1 MTSKAGRR
9 KLQKYFLLNRNE
21 RPPSVKRRRTAFAR
35 LSGQCEFGAV
45 STIRKDRV
53 GPLSILSIPPELLD
67 HIICDLS
74 VRDVV
79 MLGQTCHY
87 LHQFCSSDTVWKR
100 ISKKLSPRLTEGPC
114 NNTHWKRASIL
125 NYTKGLY
132 FQTFGGRRK
141 TVSRTV
147 APHLSHGY
155 RKFIPTKDNVF
166 ILDYMGTLF
175 FLKNALVSSTLGQIQ
190 WKRACRYVVLCRNV
204 KDFATDPRNDTI
216 YRKYL
221 YVLGTRDIPPLVTQD
236 TSDTAHTCDC
246 VEVYLQSSGQ
256 RVFKMT
262 FHSSMRFKKI
272 KLVGQETERS
282 LLLLTDDGKIYSL
295 TINETQLDQPRSYTV
310 QLSTRK
316 ITKCLPH
323 ITISEVHSNQSSALY
338 ITDSGAVYLEVH
350 TAGVYR
356 DLFGTLHAF
365 DPFDQQI
372 PLALALSSK
381 VTSCS
386 LGYNHLGL
394 VDEFGRIFMQGNNR
408 YGQLGTGDKI
418 DRGEPTLVPY
428 LKRPLDIWCGLNHSL
443 VLSQGSDYSKEIH
456 GCGCGAGGRLPG
468 FPKGSAFFVKL
479 YVQVPHCTKVLCSTR
494 ECLYM
499 LACYDISD
507 VLVFRELPCT
517 KGRSQ
522 GLDSE
527 METSQMCTH
536 YLKQLESCC
545 NLDEQI
551 DKMKEIIN
559 QMGLCGYQ
567 KDFLQD
573 ALSTLQRSTGVSVA
587 VTTQDSSTL

>member
-1 MTSKAGRR
+1 MQGSGAQKMIDG
-9 KLQKYFLLNRNE
+9 KLDQ
-21 RPPSVKRRRTAFAR
+21 
-35 LSGQCEFGAV
+35 SGQRDLGDGRADHLTHPLGQSEEESHFGQN
-45 STIRKDRV
+45 
-53 GPLSILSIPPELLD
+53 PMELD
-67 HIICDLS
+67 QIISVLS

-79 MLGQTCHY
+79 MLGQTCRYFHE
-87 LHQFCSSDTVWKR
+87 FCSNEAVWKR
-100 ISKKLSPRLTEGPC
+100 ISKKLSPRLSTEEAIEDSF
-114 NNTHWKRASIL
+114 WKRASIL
-125 NYTKGLY
+125 NYTKGLF

-166 ILDYMGTLF
+166 ILDYSGTLF

-236 TSDTAHTCDC
+236 PSDIAHTCDC

-428 LKRPLDIWCGLNHSL
+428 LKRPVDVWCGLNHSL
-443 VLSQGSDYSKEIH
+443 VLSQVSDFSKEVH

-468 FPKGSAFFVKL
+468 YPKGSAFFVKL
-479 YVQVPHCTKVLCSTR
+479 YVQVPHCTKLLCSTR

-499 LACYDISD
+499 LSCYDISD
-507 VLVFRELPCT
+507 VLTFRELPSA
-517 KGRSQ
+517 KARSQ
-522 GLDSE
+522 GADSE
-527 METSQMCTH
+527 IEGARMCSR
-536 YLKQLESCC
+536 YLSQLENCSS
-545 NLDEQI
+545 LDQQV
-551 DKMKEIIN
+551 DKMKEIIG
-559 QMGLCGYQ
+559 QMGLSSYQ
-567 KDFLQD
+567 KDFLRE
-573 ALSTLQRSTGVSVA
+573 AISTLQRSMGGTAPAAPRDG
-587 VTTQDSSTL
+587 TL

>member
-1 MTSKAGRR
+1 MGNTRDPVPGVKATLSLLEDTLSPLDDTLSPLDDTLYPAPGDTLYPPRKAGA
-9 KLQKYFLLNRNE
+9 
-21 RPPSVKRRRTAFAR
+21 VKRRRTAFTR
-35 LSGQCEFGAV
+35 MDGQCEFGGV
-45 STIRKDRV
+45 SNIKKDRA

-67 HIICDLS
+67 HIISDLS
-74 VRDVV
+74 VKDIV
-79 MLGQTCHY
+79 MLGQTCRY
-87 LHQFCSSDTVWKR
+87 LHEFCSNEAVWKR
-100 ISKKLSPRLTEGPC
+100 ISRKLSPQLSEETGEG
-114 NNTHWKRASIL
+114 TFWKRASIL

-166 ILDYMGTLF
+166 ILDYTGTLF

-236 TSDTAHTCDC
+236 PSDTAHTCDC

-338 ITDSGAVYLEVH
+338 ITG
-350 TAGVYR
+350 
-356 DLFGTLHAF
+356 
-365 DPFDQQI
+365 
-372 PLALALSSK
+372 SK
-381 VTSCS
+381 S
-386 LGYNHLGL
+386 LY
-394 VDEFGRIFMQGNNR
+394 FQ
-408 YGQLGTGDKI
+408 
-418 DRGEPTLVPY
+418 
-428 LKRPLDIWCGLNHSL
+428 
-443 VLSQGSDYSKEIH
+443 
-456 GCGCGAGGRLPG
+456 
-468 FPKGSAFFVKL
+468 
-479 YVQVPHCTKVLCSTR
+479 
-494 ECLYM
+494 
-499 LACYDISD
+499 
-507 VLVFRELPCT
+507 
-517 KGRSQ
+517 
-522 GLDSE
+522 
-527 METSQMCTH
+527 
-536 YLKQLESCC
+536 
-545 NLDEQI
+545 
-551 DKMKEIIN
+551 
-559 QMGLCGYQ
+559 
-567 KDFLQD
+567 
-573 ALSTLQRSTGVSVA
+573 
-587 VTTQDSSTL
+587 

>member
-1 MTSKAGRR
+1 SGTSQDLDGPGDEDWGDLWLGELDQIIAE
-9 KLQKYFLLNRNE
+9 L
-21 RPPSVKRRRTAFAR
+21 SVK
-35 LSGQCEFGAV
+35 E
-45 STIRKDRV
+45 
-53 GPLSILSIPPELLD
+53 
-67 HIICDLS
+67 
-74 VRDVV
+74 VV
-79 MLGQTCHY
+79 MLGQTCRY
-87 LHQFCSSDTVWKR
+87 LHAFCSNDAVWKR
-100 ISKKLSPRLTEGPC
+100 ISRRLAPLLSAEGVAE
-114 NNTHWKRASIL
+114 HGFWKRASIL
-125 NYTKGLY
+125 NYTKGLF
-132 FQTFGGRRK
+132 FQMFGGRRK

-155 RKFIPTKDNVF
+155 RKFIPTKDNIF
-166 ILDYMGTLF
+166 ILDYSGTLF
-175 FLKNALVSSTLGQIQ
+175 FLKNALVSSSLGQIQ

-221 YVLGTRDIPPLVTQD
+221 YVLGTREISPLVTQD
-236 TSDTAHTCDC
+236 TSDAACACDC

-282 LLLLTDDGKIYSL
+282 LLLLTDDGKMYSL

-323 ITISEVHSNQSSALY
+323 VTVTEVHSNQSSALY

-381 VTSCS
+381 VISCS

-394 VDEFGRIFMQGNNR
+394 LDEFGRVFMQGNNR

-428 LKRPLDIWCGLNHSL
+428 LKRPVNIWCGLNHSL
-443 VLSQGSDYSKEIH
+443 VLTQSSDFSKEVH

-479 YVQVPHCTKVLCSTR
+479 YVQVPYCTKLLCSSR

-499 LACYDISD
+499 LSCHDID
-507 VLVFRELPCT
+507 EEPVFRELPSAKARC
-517 KGRSQ
+517 Q
-522 GLDSE
+522 GPDSE
-527 METSQMCTH
+527 GEGSRLCAR
-536 YLKQLESCC
+536 YLSQLESCGS
-545 NLDEQI
+545 LPEQMQM
-551 DKMKEIIN
+551 MKEIVG
-559 QMGLCGYQ
+559 QMGLSAYQ
-567 KDFLQD
+567 KDFLKE
-573 ALSTLQRSTGVSVA
+573 AISTLQRSTGVRHPGGPPM
-587 VTTQDSSTL
+587 

>member
-1 MTSKAGRR
+1 MSSRADRG
-9 KLQKYFLLNRNE
+9 KLQKYSRLSRNQG
-21 RPPSVKRRRTAFAR
+21 PPSVKRRR
-35 LSGQCEFGAV
+35 V
-45 STIRKDRV
+45 SFSRMDGLDLEGSATKKDRT
-53 GPLSILSIPPELLD
+53 GPFTILSIPPELLD
-67 HIICDLS
+67 QIIAALS
-74 VRDVV
+74 VKDVV
-79 MLGQTCHY
+79 MLGQTCRY
-87 LHQFCSSDTVWKR
+87 LNHLCSNESVWKR
-100 ISKKLSPRLTEGPC
+100 IGRQLAPRLSAGSTAKDRF
-114 NNTHWKRASIL
+114 WKWASVI

-141 TVSRTV
+141 SVSRAV

-166 ILDYMGTLF
+166 ILDYNGTLF
-175 FLKNALVSSTLGQIQ
+175 FLKNALVSSSLGQIQ
-190 WKRACRYVVLCRNV
+190 WKRACRYNVLCRNV

-221 YVLGTRDIPPLVTQD
+221 YVLGMRDIPSLVTPD
-236 TSDTAHTCDC
+236 LSDVGHTCDC
-246 VEVYLQSSGQ
+246 VEVYVQSSGQ

-262 FHSSMRFKKI
+262 FHSSMSFKEI

-282 LLLLTDDGKIYSL
+282 LLLLTDDGKVYSL

-323 ITISEVHSNQSSALY
+323 LTIAKIHSNQSSALY
-338 ITDSGAVYLEVH
+338 ITDSGAIYLELH

-365 DPFDQQI
+365 DPFDQHI

-381 VTSCS
+381 VISCS

-418 DRGEPTLVPY
+418 DRGELTLVSY
-428 LKRPLDIWCGLNHSL
+428 LKQPVDIWCGLNHSL
-443 VLSQGSDYSKEIH
+443 VLSQAADFSKEVH

-479 YVQVPHCTKVLCSTR
+479 YVQVPHCTKKLCSTR

-499 LACYDISD
+499 LTCYDISE
-507 VLVFRELPCT
+507 VLEFRELPCT
-517 KGRSQ
+517 KARSQ
-522 GLDSE
+522 GAESE
-527 METSQMCTH
+527 VEGSRMCAR
-536 YLKQLESCC
+536 YLSQLENCSS
-545 NLDEQI
+545 LGQQME
-551 DKMKEIIN
+551 KMKDIVG
-559 QMGLCGYQ
+559 QLGLAGYQ
-567 KDFLQD
+567 KDFLQE
-573 ALSTLQRSTGVSVA
+573 AISTLQRSTVG
-587 VTTQDSSTL
+587 QQP

>member
-1 MTSKAGRR
+1 MTSRG
-9 KLQKYFLLNRNE
+9 KLQKYSRLNKTE
-21 RPPSVKRRRTAFAR
+21 RAPSVKRRRITFSR
-35 LSGQCEFGAV
+35 LDGQCDLGGGF
-45 STIRKDRV
+45 SIKKDRT
-53 GPLSILSIPPELLD
+53 GPFSILSIPPELLD
-67 HIICDLS
+67 QIISDLS
-74 VRDVV
+74 VKDLV
-79 MLGQTCHY
+79 MLGQTCRYFHE
-87 LHQFCSSDTVWKR
+87 FCNNAAVWKR
-100 ISKKLSPRLTEGPC
+100 ISRKLSPRLNSEETTEDSF
-114 NNTHWKRASIL
+114 WKRASIL
-125 NYTKGLY
+125 NYTKGLF

-166 ILDYMGTLF
+166 ILDYSGTLF

-236 TSDTAHTCDC
+236 PGNCTHTCDC

-372 PLALALSSK
+372 PLALALCSK
-381 VTSCS
+381 VISCS

-428 LKRPLDIWCGLNHSL
+428 LKRPVDIWCGLNHSL
-443 VLSQGSDYSKEIH
+443 ALSQVSDFSKEVH

-479 YVQVPHCTKVLCSTR
+479 YVQVPHCTKLLCSTR

-499 LACYDISD
+499 LSCFDISN
-507 VLVFRELPCT
+507 VLVFRELPST
-517 KGRSQ
+517 KVRSQ
-522 GLDSE
+522 GADSE
-527 METSQMCTH
+527 MEGTRLCAH
-536 YLKQLESCC
+536 YLSQLENCSS
-545 NLDEQI
+545 LGEQME
-551 DKMKEIIN
+551 KMKEIIN
-559 QMGLCGYQ
+559 QMGLCSYQ
-567 KDFLQD
+567 KDFLQE
-573 ALSTLQRSTGVSVA
+573 AISTLQRSTGGSVA
-587 VTTQDSSTL
+587 VAARDCAL

>member
-1 MTSKAGRR
+1 MSFCR
-9 KLQKYFLLNRNE
+9 LN
-21 RPPSVKRRRTAFAR
+21 
-35 LSGQCEFGAV
+35 GQCELGGGAGIKKER
-45 STIRKDRV
+45 T
-53 GPLSILSIPPELLD
+53 GPFSILSIPPELLD
-67 HIICDLS
+67 QIISDLS
-74 VRDVV
+74 VKDVV
-79 MLGQTCHY
+79 MLGQTCRYFHE
-87 LHQFCSSDTVWKR
+87 FCSNEAVWKR
-100 ISKKLSPRLTEGPC
+100 ISRKLSPRLNTEETAEGSF
-114 NNTHWKRASIL
+114 WKRASIL
-125 NYTKGLY
+125 NYTKGLF

-166 ILDYMGTLF
+166 ILDYSGTLF

-236 TSDTAHTCDC
+236 PSDSTHTCDC

-282 LLLLTDDGKIYSL
+282 LLLLTD
-295 TINETQLDQPRSYTV
+295 
-310 QLSTRK
+310 
-316 ITKCLPH
+316 
-323 ITISEVHSNQSSALY
+323 
-338 ITDSGAVYLEVH
+338 SGAVYLEVH

-381 VTSCS
+381 VISCS

-394 VDEFGRIFMQGNNR
+394 VDEFGRIYMQGNNR

-428 LKRPLDIWCGLNHSL
+428 LKRPVDIWCGLNHSL
-443 VLSQGSDYSKEIH
+443 VLSQASDFSKEIH

-479 YVQVPHCTKVLCSTR
+479 YVQVPHCSRLLCSTR

-499 LACYDISD
+499 LSCYDISD
-507 VLVFRELPCT
+507 VLVFRELPST
-517 KGRSQ
+517 KARTQ
-522 GLDSE
+522 GSESE
-527 METSQMCTH
+527 MEGSRMCAH
-536 YLKQLESCC
+536 YLSQLEDCGS
-545 NLDEQI
+545 LGEQME
-551 DKMKEIIN
+551 KMKDIIN
-559 QMGLCGYQ
+559 QMGLCSYQ
-567 KDFLQD
+567 KDFLQE
-573 ALSTLQRSTGVSVA
+573 AISALQRSTGGAVA
-587 VTTQDSSTL
+587 LSARDSAL